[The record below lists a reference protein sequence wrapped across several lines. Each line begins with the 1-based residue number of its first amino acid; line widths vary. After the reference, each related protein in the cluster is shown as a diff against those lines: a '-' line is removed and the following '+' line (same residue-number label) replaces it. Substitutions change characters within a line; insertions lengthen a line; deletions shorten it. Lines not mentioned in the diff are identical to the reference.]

1 MYGKLFASL
10 YDGTLRGRANEI
22 LVFTNMIARADRYGN
37 VDRHPRAI
45 ADDIGLPLDQ
55 VAAAIQT
62 LESPDPESR
71 SRDANGARIVRV
83 SDERTWGWRI
93 VNYLKYRAI
102 RNEEDRQEQ
111 NREAVARHRANKAVS
126 VMNVSRG
133 KPRSSKVGH
142 GKPLS
147 SHGDGDGD
155 GEGEGEGEG
164 ENIDAVCIPG
174 TPSAPMPMTR
184 SWMDW
189 KITIGRHRVYI
200 DREGNAEVHWAELY
214 SRTGWDEFTKAWEY
228 CAGKTAKPGGKVFLS
243 NMLEVIA

>member
-111 NREAVARHRANKAVS
+111 NREAVARHRANKAVP
-126 VMNVSRG
+126 VINVSRG
-133 KPRSSKVGH
+133 KPRSSTVSH

-147 SHGDGDGD
+147 SHA
-155 GEGEGEGEG
+155 EGEAEAEA
-164 ENIDAVCIPG
+164 DT
-174 TPSAPMPMTR
+174 TPPPSVVPDIFDGPETQPAAPMTR

-200 DREGNAEVHWAELY
+200 DREGNAEGHWAELY
-214 SRTGWDEFTKAWEY
+214 ARAGWDEFTKAWEF

-243 NMLEVIA
+243 NMMEVIV